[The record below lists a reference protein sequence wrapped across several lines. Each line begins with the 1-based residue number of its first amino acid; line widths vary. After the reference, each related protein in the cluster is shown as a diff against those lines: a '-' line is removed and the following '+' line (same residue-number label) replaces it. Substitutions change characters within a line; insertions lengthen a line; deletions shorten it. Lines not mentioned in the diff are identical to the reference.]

1 MAIWIYP
8 LVNYGKSQF
17 LMGKSTISMAM
28 ASIAMLNY
36 QRLWWAKFSVCNRPQ
51 VDCNVDP
58 PVVGIFFDRK
68 KRPWVN
74 GGFMIKRVI
83 LDFEILLF
91 SNVDLYPYN
100 LLISQR
106 FFSGPLVQSS
116 KIGQAIKMSPLGVG
130 FDKDW
135 VAVLAE
141 IGDENYGKTSGKRGT
156 KGGFPHMWVSQK
168 G

>member
-1 MAIWIYP
+1 
-8 LVNYGKSQF
+8 
-17 LMGKSTISMAM
+17 
-28 ASIAMLNY
+28 
-36 QRLWWAKFSVCNRPQ
+36 
-51 VDCNVDP
+51 
-58 PVVGIFFDRK
+58 
-68 KRPWVN
+68 
-74 GGFMIKRVI
+74 MIKRVI

-130 FDKDW
+130 FDK
-135 VAVLAE
+135 
-141 IGDENYGKTSGKRGT
+141 YGKTSGKRGT

>member
-1 MAIWIYP
+1 
-8 LVNYGKSQF
+8 
-17 LMGKSTISMAM
+17 
-28 ASIAMLNY
+28 
-36 QRLWWAKFSVCNRPQ
+36 
-51 VDCNVDP
+51 
-58 PVVGIFFDRK
+58 
-68 KRPWVN
+68 
-74 GGFMIKRVI
+74 MIKRVI

-135 VAVLAE
+135 V
-141 IGDENYGKTSGKRGT
+141 ENYGKTSGKRGT

>member
-68 KRPWVN
+68 KKALSEWWFHDQEGN
-74 GGFMIKRVI
+74 
-83 LDFEILLF
+83 
-91 SNVDLYPYN
+91 S
-100 LLISQR
+100 R
-106 FFSGPLVQSS
+106 FRNTF
-116 KIGQAIKMSPLGVG
+116 I
-130 FDKDW
+130 F
-135 VAVLAE
+135 
-141 IGDENYGKTSGKRGT
+141 
-156 KGGFPHMWVSQK
+156 
-168 G
+168 